1 MPPPDLS
8 DLDRLTPR
16 RERKL
21 RDMRP
26 MEIALAAENAFL
38 QRRMALDGWL
48 ETISVADSGA
58 PLTRYADIVAKIV
71 RYAHRGPEEGVT
83 PSYIQEQ
90 AVAVLTDLLTC
101 PIAPSVGDLERI
113 DPYLSDLV
121 TVCCAALGR
130 YRLEEEHKPIPDGWL
145 AAMANVTTATIRS
158 YISDHRDWAVQLK
171 RPKGETWLVTVGTA
185 TRFLAHRAT
194 AEGTR

>member
-58 PLTRYADIVAKIV
+58 PPPASRPRSDAQFTPILPAEHTSPTTPLRIF
-71 RYAHRGPEEGVT
+71 RLCGTLGV
-83 PSYIQEQ
+83 
-90 AVAVLTDLLTC
+90 
-101 PIAPSVGDLERI
+101 
-113 DPYLSDLV
+113 
-121 TVCCAALGR
+121 
-130 YRLEEEHKPIPDGWL
+130 
-145 AAMANVTTATIRS
+145 
-158 YISDHRDWAVQLK
+158 
-171 RPKGETWLVTVGTA
+171 
-185 TRFLAHRAT
+185 
-194 AEGTR
+194 